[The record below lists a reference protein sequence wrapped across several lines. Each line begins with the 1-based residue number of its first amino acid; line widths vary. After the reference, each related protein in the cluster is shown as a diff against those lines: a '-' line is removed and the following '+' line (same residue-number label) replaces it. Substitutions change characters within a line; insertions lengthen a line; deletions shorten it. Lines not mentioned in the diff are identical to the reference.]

1 MSLSVLVSRRVRHV
15 RDRLSRLGLVIN
27 ALRQAGDAEIARLT
41 TAHRELAGDGLEIVR
56 EAIIETDRV
65 AVIEAE
71 IARVD
76 NELEDWRATYRPK
89 SALVKELEQAESR
102 VSALKAENAHHTDE
116 AVNEVWEDVLRCA
129 QQAWPEKQS
138 YCDSPLE
145 LVTRIIDERDELTS
159 RVEHTEAAL
168 ADRDAQVIEACAG
181 YLDRNYG
188 GEAAEAVAALRTQA
202 WGPILT
208 GPEPVQ
214 GHRPCAFW
222 VANTCFCASDC
233 FLKKKLPEAELER
246 LKGLQTWME
255 SSLQALREKQAEN
268 ESLEGTASNNVL
280 AGRHGVA
287 AEVCRMCADDIQS
300 ALSPQKGSQ

>member
-1 MSLSVLVSRRVRHV
+1 MNDRDQIITELETTQRLLTEARAEIALWKGRLEVEQAAAVLEKERT
-15 RDRLSRLGLVIN
+15 
-27 ALRQAGDAEIARLT
+27 DAEIAQLT

-56 EAIIETDRV
+56 EAIIKTDRV
-65 AVIEAE
+65 AVLEAE
-71 IARVD
+71 IARLD

-102 VSALKAENAHHTDE
+102 VSALKAENAHQTDE

-208 GPEPVQ
+208 GPRPVQ
-214 GHRPCAFW
+214 GPELHKAGCRFPDF
-222 VANTCFCASDC
+222 TCIC
-233 FLKKKLPEAELER
+233 
-246 LKGLQTWME
+246 
-255 SSLQALREKQAEN
+255 
-268 ESLEGTASNNVL
+268 
-280 AGRHGVA
+280 GV
-287 AEVCRMCADDIQS
+287 
-300 ALSPQKGSQ
+300 QKGPQ

>member
-1 MSLSVLVSRRVRHV
+1 MNDSNKIITELETTQRLLTEARAEIALWKGRLEVEQAAAVLEKERT
-15 RDRLSRLGLVIN
+15 
-27 ALRQAGDAEIARLT
+27 DAEIARL
-41 TAHRELAGDGLEIVR
+41 
-56 EAIIETDRV
+56 
-65 AVIEAE
+65 
-71 IARVD
+71 D
-76 NELEDWRATYRPK
+76 NELADWRSTYRPK
-89 SALVKELEQAESR
+89 SALVKELEQAEAR
-102 VSALKAENAHHTDE
+102 LSALKAENAHQTDE

-129 QQAWPEKQS
+129 QQAWPEQQS
-138 YCDSPLE
+138 YCDSPLVF
-145 LVTRIIDERDELTS
+145 VTRIIDERDELTS

-168 ADRDAQVIEACAG
+168 AQMTASRDVWREAADVEKAALTDRDAQVIEACAG

-246 LKGLQTWME
+246 LKGL
-255 SSLQALREKQAEN
+255 
-268 ESLEGTASNNVL
+268 
-280 AGRHGVA
+280 
-287 AEVCRMCADDIQS
+287 
-300 ALSPQKGSQ
+300 